1 MAMKL
6 AKPLLLFP
14 RRSGTRAQFS
24 KALEQQEREPVELH
38 GFATFV
44 VEQAAEPLSVQC
56 IALHFGM
63 STRSLARMPG
73 AYRERFAVAAA
84 G

>member
-1 MAMKL
+1 MKF
-6 AKPLLLFP
+6 AKTLLLFL
-14 RRSGTRAQFS
+14 RRSGNQAQFS

-44 VEQAAEPLSVQC
+44 VEHAAEPLSVQR
-56 IALHFGM
+56 IALHLGM
-63 STRSLARMPG
+63 STRSLARTPA
-73 AYRERFAVAAA
+73 AYRERFAVAGA